1 MVSVSKKRR
10 REEEKTTDEEMVTK
24 KIKLEDNISIAA
36 NDHHVNIESSRK
48 RSRSSDD
55 STTVEEGNSQKRRRI
70 EAESLPEHMLTNY
83 KFHWGLGRGSFGK
96 VFLASIQMKKERV
109 AVKVIRKTPKEE
121 QKDMIQKE
129 ARILKVTSGSPF
141 LCHGYAAFQTNQ
153 YAFLIMEYAGGG
165 SLSNLLSIK
174 HHLKKRHIIFYSAE
188 LICGLQYLHSLGIIH
203 RDLKPGNILL
213 TCEGHMKIAD
223 FGVAAE
229 GVFDDNTIGEKTGT
243 SWYMAPEMLANKK
256 YNAAID
262 WWSFG
267 IILSEMAT
275 GRSPFEDDSYKHD
288 VRSSILTE
296 KPVFPEWMSATLQ
309 DLLQKLLKKRP
320 HKRLG
325 VNGNIREHPLY
336 KNINWED
343 VERQRIPPPIRLE
356 DNHPESTAANLPFLK
371 CNNTKDSDDTILKCF
386 TYLNPS
392 W

>member
-10 REEEKTTDEEMVTK
+10 REEQKTTDEEMMTK

-36 NDHHVNIESSRK
+36 NDHHENTESSRK

-55 STTVEEGNSQKRRRI
+55 SATVEEERSSQKRQSI
-70 EAESLPEHMLTNY
+70 EAEHLPEHIITNY
-83 KFHWGLGRGSFGK
+83 AFHWSLGRGSFGK
-96 VFLASIQMKKERV
+96 VFLASLPTKKEQV
-109 AVKVIRKTPKEE
+109 AVKVIRKTRREDLKG
-121 QKDMIQKE
+121 MIKKE

-153 YAFLIMEYAGGG
+153 YAFLVMEYAGGG
-165 SLSNLLSIK
+165 NLRNLLSIK
-174 HHLKKRHIIFYSAE
+174 HQLKKRHIIFYSAE

-203 RDLKPGNILL
+203 RDLKPENILL
-213 TCEGHMKIAD
+213 TCEGHVKIAD
-223 FGVAAE
+223 FGVSAE
-229 GVFDDNTIGEKTGT
+229 GVFDRKKIGGVIGT
-243 SWYMAPEMLANKK
+243 NWYMAPEMQASKK

-262 WWSFG
+262 WWAFG
-267 IILSEMAT
+267 MILNEMAT
-275 GRSPFEDDSYKHD
+275 GRSPFESNQQD
-288 VRSSILTE
+288 VRSSKLTD
-296 KPVFPEWMSATLQ
+296 KPVFPEWMSETLQ

-336 KNINWED
+336 KKISWED

-356 DNHPESTAANLPFLK
+356 DDHPDADINLPFLQ
-371 CNNTKDSDDTILKCF
+371 CNTTSDSDDGILECF

>member
-1 MVSVSKKRR
+1 MWCRSLELPGLPHEHVKVGTKDKR
-10 REEEKTTDEEMVTK
+10 
-24 KIKLEDNISIAA
+24 N
-36 NDHHVNIESSRK
+36 
-48 RSRSSDD
+48 
-55 STTVEEGNSQKRRRI
+55 EGNSQKRRRI

-243 SWYMAPEMLANKK
+243 SWYMAPEVGNSSVYLTHL
-256 YNAAID
+256 
-262 WWSFG
+262 FT
-267 IILSEMAT
+267 SEGNT
-275 GRSPFEDDSYKHD
+275 G
-288 VRSSILTE
+288 
-296 KPVFPEWMSATLQ
+296 
-309 DLLQKLLKKRP
+309 LLKENY
-320 HKRLG
+320 L
-325 VNGNIREHPLY
+325 L
-336 KNINWED
+336 D
-343 VERQRIPPPIRLE
+343 V
-356 DNHPESTAANLPFLK
+356 K
-371 CNNTKDSDDTILKCF
+371 M
-386 TYLNPS
+386 
-392 W
+392 

>member
-36 NDHHVNIESSRK
+36 NDHHVNTESSRK

-55 STTVEEGNSQKRRRI
+55 STTVEEERSSQKGQSI
-70 EAESLPEHMLTNY
+70 EAERLPEHILNNY
-83 KFHWGLGRGSFGK
+83 EFHWGLGRGSFGK
-96 VFLASIQMKKERV
+96 VFLASLPMKKERV
-109 AVKVIRKTPKEE
+109 AVKVIRKTPRED
-121 QKDMIQKE
+121 QKDMIKKE

-141 LCHGYAAFQTNQ
+141 LCRGFAAFQTNQ
-153 YAFLIMEYAGGG
+153 YAFLVMEYAGGG
-165 SLSNLLSIK
+165 SLRNLLSIK

-203 RDLKPGNILL
+203 RDLKPENILL

-229 GVFDDNTIGEKTGT
+229 GVFDHKTIGGKTGT
-243 SWYMAPEMLANKK
+243 NWYMAPEMLANKK

-275 GRSPFEDDSYKHD
+275 GRSPFDSYQDD
-288 VRSSILTE
+288 VRSSMLTE
-296 KPVFPEWMSATLQ
+296 KPVFPDWMSETLQ

-336 KNINWED
+336 KKISWED

-356 DNHPESTAANLPFLK
+356 DNHPDTDVNLPFLQ
-371 CNNTKDSDDTILKCF
+371 CNNTTDSDDTILNA
-386 TYLNPS
+386 LHI
-392 W
+392 

>member
-1 MVSVSKKRR
+1 MWCRSLELPGLPHEHVKVGTKDKRNGFFDR
-10 REEEKTTDEEMVTK
+10 R
-24 KIKLEDNISIAA
+24 KIVRFEGFNRLIERFFLRSI
-36 NDHHVNIESSRK
+36 D
-48 RSRSSDD
+48 RSICGKSFEFDIRSQ
-55 STTVEEGNSQKRRRI
+55 GNSQKRRRI
-70 EAESLPEHMLTNY
+70 EAERLPEHMLTNY

-153 YAFLIMEYAGGG
+153 YAFLVMEYAGGG

-275 GRSPFEDDSYKHD
+275 GRSPFEDDSCKHD

-309 DLLQKLLKKRP
+309 DLLHKDANVQPTEDEDQFLLFIWSKRRNNKKT
-320 HKRLG
+320 
-325 VNGNIREHPLY
+325 
-336 KNINWED
+336 
-343 VERQRIPPPIRLE
+343 QRSSQR
-356 DNHPESTAANLPFLK
+356 
-371 CNNTKDSDDTILKCF
+371 TIWKTLSISSK
-386 TYLNPS
+386 
-392 W
+392 